1 MVDHCELPTILI
13 LQGLNKERVH
23 KPFVFYPHD
32 FEVDNLITFTK
43 RPQTCSFQFASGLVE
58 MYFQQRGPCG
68 KD

>member
-23 KPFVFYPHD
+23 QPFVFYPHD

-43 RPQTCSFQFASGLVE
+43 QSQTCSFQFASGLV
-58 MYFQQRGPCG
+58 
-68 KD
+68 